1 MSTFLLV
8 HALATGC
15 VAAFSAVLILFTLLS
30 QPLYRRRWRR
40 TASGTPPSVAVFVPC
55 KGVEDDTAENVRRVI
70 ALDWPRR
77 EIFFLVESEADPA
90 HALLARAVAGRSDAR
105 VVVAGHSRT
114 CAQKLHN
121 LVEGIAASRRTG
133 EVLVFLDS
141 DLRVDPAWLHRLLEP
156 FADARVT
163 ATAGA
168 TWLVPAHG
176 TLAERAHAFWFSLV
190 RVMLS
195 FPGFNSVAGCSTAI
209 RRSEFESLG
218 VAEAW
223 KSALSD
229 DVSLIRILGAAR
241 RKAVF
246 VPTCLGI
253 THGGASSLRQLLAW
267 IGRQCQMVKYN
278 LRPVW
283 VLSGLAYGLVYANLL
298 ALPALAVVAALHPAL
313 LPLLVQAGVCTL
325 FFCIGA
331 SLLRIGV
338 RDGERPTVLVLL
350 SPVFIVLSY
359 TGFIV
364 SAFSRTVRWGN
375 ATYRMTFD
383 GRVKEIVRE

>member
-8 HALATGC
+8 HGAVTGC
-15 VAAFSAVLILFTLLS
+15 VAVFSAVLIIFTLLS
-30 QPLYRRRWRR
+30 RPLYRRRWQR
-40 TASGTPPSVAVFVPC
+40 TASAMPPSVAVFVPC

-70 ALDWPRR
+70 ALDWPQR
-77 EIFFLVESEADPA
+77 EIFFLVESTADPA
-90 HALLARAVAGRSDAR
+90 HGLLASAVSGRCDAR
-105 VVVAGHSRT
+105 VVVTGHSLT

-121 LVEGIAASRRTG
+121 LVGGVAASRGNG

-141 DLRVDPAWLHRLLEP
+141 DLGVDPAWLHRLLEP
-156 FADARVT
+156 FADPRVA

-168 TWLVPAHG
+168 TWLVPAHR
-176 TLAERAHAFWFSLV
+176 TLAERGHAFWFSLV

-209 RRSEFESLG
+209 RRSEFETLG

-223 KSALSD
+223 KSSLSD
-229 DVSLIRILGAAR
+229 DISLMRILGAAR

-278 LRPVW
+278 LRPLW
-283 VLSGLAYGLVYANLL
+283 VMAGLAYGLVYANLL
-298 ALPALAVVAALHPAL
+298 ALPALAVVATFHPAL
-313 LPLLVQAGVCTL
+313 LPLLIQAGACTL
-325 FFCIGA
+325 FFCVGA

-364 SAFSRTVRWGN
+364 SAFNRTVRWGN
-375 ATYRMTFD
+375 ATYRMSFD